1 MGSGSCCSASGSR
14 GAVALLLYLLLRHRA
29 GRFAAASVAGLLWV
43 LACLA
48 VLTLTPAY
56 EVPAV
61 VPADGRSGT
70 CSWDYG
76 GPSPD
81 GFWIFGGGQRLLNV
95 LVFVPAGALVVLAVA
110 RWRAA
115 WVLAPLGLLG
125 LVGYSVLIEL
135 TQLELA
141 RIDRACDVTDVVD
154 NATGAGIGFLL
165 GLAVAL
171 VVRPWRRSPRR
182 SGSLR

>member
-1 MGSGSCCSASGSR
+1 MLLRVGIA
-14 GAVALLLYLLLRHRA
+14 GAVALLLYLLLRRRT
-29 GRFAAASVAGLLWV
+29 GRFSAASLAGLLWV

-61 VPADGRSGT
+61 VPADGRSST

-81 GFWIFGGGQRLLNV
+81 GFWILGGGQRLLNV
-95 LVFVPAGALVVLAVA
+95 VVFVPAGALLVLTVA

-115 WVLAPLGLLG
+115 WVPAPLGLLG
-125 LVGYSVLIEL
+125 LVGYSVLIEV
-135 TQLELA
+135 TQLALA

-154 NATGAGIGFLL
+154 NATGAGLGFLVGL
-165 GLAVAL
+165 GVAAVL
-171 VVRPWRRSPRR
+171 RPWRRSL
-182 SGSLR
+182 G